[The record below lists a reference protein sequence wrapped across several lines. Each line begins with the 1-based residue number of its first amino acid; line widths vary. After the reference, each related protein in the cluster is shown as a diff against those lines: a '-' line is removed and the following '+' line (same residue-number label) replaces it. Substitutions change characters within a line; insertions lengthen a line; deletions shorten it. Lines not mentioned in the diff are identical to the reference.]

1 MPRFTK
7 PSPHQRH
14 RPTQPRSLPATD
26 FFGLLPAE
34 LLHVVVHHLR
44 RDRLGNETIPG
55 HVSEACGWRL
65 LGHRFKAASVQTPS
79 DFNGKWSLAT
89 FDGPVDGQ
97 SVTAIHGFS
106 GGKRFTPFDRDEAD
120 NKGSYN
126 RNKLYL
132 VRQASTGE
140 VKALTSRL
148 KGALVSDQRLCEELC
163 LQGLTQVL
171 SGHNSSHDQRLPW
184 FDKMRAGGK
193 ISMTAKKA
201 EDNLYSRSVDGHYLV
216 CDHHSDEYQP
226 TPKFIMSLNEE
237 DVFIGYKPFKHMN
250 KNAIGPTITLVPT
263 HLRKLVAW
271 HVDVPIQLT
280 DGNPG
285 ERVNVVRTAK
295 DEANGGL
302 SPLSVVLGYYD
313 TPRVAECKSHKGK
326 WLSALNHH
334 PNHAESMDKPTRTDP
349 ERGIHHRAD
358 MAQCSASTE
367 AFAAK
372 MNAAGAI
379 VVHRNHEEAY
389 DHDRR
394 VAAFKRGGPLATT
407 VANPRSSAMAA
418 RKRMKPQI
426 KAENLTF
433 NSGRLFAHTQPAESR
448 EAEDNGEVDDQYA
461 SALAEGESDGEH
473 TDDEDYKAKTTFKP
487 APAPAPAPPATKPK
501 SKPKSKPAPAP
512 ASKKSTETAVRL
524 RNLVVLSSD
533 DEDEEPEPAVSSFKS
548 RATRMINDLFDM

>member
-7 PSPHQRH
+7 
-14 RPTQPRSLPATD
+14 PRSLPATD
-26 FFGLLPAE
+26 FFGMLPAE
-34 LLHVVVHHLR
+34 LLHVVVHHMR

-55 HVSEACGWRL
+55 HVAEAYTWRS
-65 LGHRFKAASVQTPS
+65 LGHRFKKASVETTS
-79 DFNGKWSLAT
+79 DFDGTWKMAT
-89 FDGPVDGQ
+89 FDGSDGQ
-97 SVTAIHGFS
+97 SFTALQKFT
-106 GGKRFTPFDRDEAD
+106 GGKRFSPLHRDEAD

-126 RNKLYL
+126 STKLYI

-140 VKALTSRL
+140 LKALTSRL
-148 KGALVSDQRLCEELC
+148 NAPSSSNVVVKSRYHELC

-171 SGHNSSHDQRLPW
+171 SGHNACFDQRLLW
-184 FDKMRAGGK
+184 FDKVMTGDK

-201 EDNLYSRSVDGHYLV
+201 EDNLYSQSVDGHYLE
-216 CDHHSDEYQP
+216 HGIHYSNTYQAQP
-226 TPKFIMSLNEE
+226 TFTSSFNDE

-263 HLRKLVAW
+263 HHRERVAC
-271 HVDVPIQLT
+271 HIDVPIQLT

-285 ERVNVVRTAK
+285 ERINVVRTAE

-313 TPRVAECKSHKGK
+313 TPLVAECTSHKGK
-326 WLSALNHH
+326 WLFALNHH
-334 PNHAESMDKPTRTDP
+334 PNHAEIMDKPTRTDP
-349 ERGIHHRAD
+349 ERGMRHRAD

-379 VVHRNHEEAY
+379 VVHRNREEAY

-433 NSGRLFAHTQPAESR
+433 NSGRLFAHTQPSESR

-512 ASKKSTETAVRL
+512 ASKKTTETAVRL

-533 DEDEEPEPAVSSFKS
+533 DEDEEPDPAVSSFKS